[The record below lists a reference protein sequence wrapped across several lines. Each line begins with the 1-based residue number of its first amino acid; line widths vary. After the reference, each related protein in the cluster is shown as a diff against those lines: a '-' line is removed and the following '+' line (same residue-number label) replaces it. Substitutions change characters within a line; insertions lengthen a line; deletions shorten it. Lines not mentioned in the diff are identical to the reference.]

1 MKKYAVIVAA
11 GSGLRM
17 GSSVPKQFLLLHGKP
32 VLWYTITAFLRTFDD
47 IEVILVLPEKYI
59 ETGREISKTIVAPD
73 RVRVVK
79 GGETRFHSVKNGLA
93 EINQPSIVFVHDGVR
108 CLVTSDLIQRCYDVA
123 LEKGNAVPAVSSVD
137 SLRVEKKDGNEIVDR
152 DKIKIIQT
160 PQTFRSD
167 ILKAAFQQQYQEIF
181 TDEAS
186 VVENTGVK
194 INLVEGDETNI
205 KFTRPLDMIIA
216 EKFLQDH

>member
-59 ETGREISKTIVAPD
+59 ETGEEISKTTVAPD
-73 RVRVVK
+73 RVRVIK

-167 ILKAAFQQQYQEIF
+167 ILKAAFLQQYQEIF

-205 KFTRPLDMIIA
+205 KITRPLDMIIA
-216 EKFLQDH
+216 EKLLQDN